1 MKEQEPIKE
10 TFPVC
15 AECHQDILDINPKD
29 DKSGDLLQ
37 VRYKGEDYHNICL
50 RRKLAREEESKE
62 TIVFE
67 DKGLSELSFMRAME
81 ENRKHF
87 NKKKDSDFE

>member
-10 TFPVC
+10 KFPIC
-15 AECHQDILDINPKD
+15 GECHQDILDINDPNVSED
-29 DKSGDLLQ
+29 QLH
-37 VRYKGEDYHNICL
+37 VRYKNEDYHSICL
-50 RRKLAREEESKE
+50 RKKLSREEKSKE

-67 DKGLSELSFMRAME
+67 DKGLSELSFMKAME